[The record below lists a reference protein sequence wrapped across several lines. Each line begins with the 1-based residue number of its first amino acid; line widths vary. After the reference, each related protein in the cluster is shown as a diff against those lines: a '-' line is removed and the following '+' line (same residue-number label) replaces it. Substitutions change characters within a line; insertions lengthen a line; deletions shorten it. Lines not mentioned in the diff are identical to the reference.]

1 MPQGGPPGGEPVAG
15 PNQGPNQGPGPGS
28 GGNFGY
34 LDRIADQKKL
44 EEAEDVDFSADIHG
58 GWTLENSKSRLH
70 QYLQSTRQQSQCD
83 YKYTSVGPDHNRFAK
98 DSRVDLLWEE
108 RRRA

>member
-1 MPQGGPPGGEPVAG
+1 MTSNANFGFAPQAR
-15 PNQGPNQGPGPGS
+15 GPGPTTTGGPGQEPGS
-28 GGNFGY
+28 NANFGY

-44 EEAEDVDFSADIHG
+44 EEAEEVDFSADIHG

-83 YKYTSVGPDHNRFAK
+83 YKYTSVGPDHNRFG
-98 DSRVDLLWEE
+98 
-108 RRRA
+108 